1 MLTYKIPFDS
11 DCISENI
18 QSTAF
23 QISTEFGDA
32 KVLQGLIEKLSTAG
46 KLNTADAAESDHFG

>member
-1 MLTYKIPFDS
+1 MLTNKIPFDS

-18 QSTAF
+18 ISTAF
-23 QISTEFGDA
+23 QISTEFADT

-46 KLNTADAAESDHFG
+46 NLNTVDAAECDHFR

>member
-1 MLTYKIPFDS
+1 MLTNKIPFDS

-18 QSTAF
+18 LSTAF
-23 QISTEFGDA
+23 QISTEFADA

-46 KLNTADAAESDHFG
+46 NLNTVDDAESDHFR